1 MLMHLFP
8 DIQQFLLQNLNYELK
23 NITFNGDFSMNTMT
37 FATFANF
44 VFDGIIVDVYMQS
57 KIMKSLSCLEELKE
71 QLLTLLNKLKR
82 M

>member
-1 MLMHLFP
+1 
-8 DIQQFLLQNLNYELK
+8 
-23 NITFNGDFSMNTMT
+23 MT
-37 FATFANF
+37 FATFADF

>member
-1 MLMHLFP
+1 MHLFP

-37 FATFANF
+37 FADF
-44 VFDGIIVDVYMQS
+44 VFDGIIVDVFMQS